1 VIFLSSIPI
10 TVLMNSFRIGVI
22 GVLVEYGGPAQAE
35 GFLHDFEGWIIFM
48 ACIAILVLEMTL
60 LAKVGKNKKSL
71 ADAFAIDLPES
82 IPAEVERR
90 SRQIKPLSWFV
101 PVLLAGIAA
110 SSLYVQGRESLIPER
125 RVLAEFP
132 LTLEDWK
139 GKTSTVEDNILASL
153 KAEDHL
159 MSDYVNPD
167 GRTIN
172 LWVAYYAD
180 QAAGS
185 AAHSPRACI
194 PGGGWLI
201 KDLSIHDVDSIQVDG
216 RPLEVNRLLIKKG
229 DYSQIVYYWFKQR
242 DRNVTNEWLVKWF
255 LFWDGMT
262 RNRTDGALVR
272 FTAFVQPGEDLSAAD
287 DRLIEFLDISYPYLD
302 EYIPD

>member
-1 VIFLSSIPI
+1 
-10 TVLMNSFRIGVI
+10 MNSFRIGVI
-22 GVLVEYGGPAQAE
+22 GVLVEYGGPEQAE

-48 ACIAILVLEMTL
+48 ACMAILVLEMAL
-60 LAKVGKNKKSL
+60 LAKVGKDKKLL
-71 ADAFAIDLPES
+71 ADAFAIDFPEP
-82 IPAEVERR
+82 IPAEMERR
-90 SRQIKPLSWFV
+90 SRPVKPLSWAV
-101 PVLLAGIAA
+101 PVLLAGIVA
-110 SSLYVQGRESLIPER
+110 SSLYVQGKENYIPER
-125 RVLAEFP
+125 RIFAEFP
-132 LTLEDWK
+132 LTLEGWK
-139 GKTSTVEDNILASL
+139 GKTGTVEDNILASL
-153 KAEDHL
+153 KTEDYL
-159 MSDYVNPD
+159 MSDFVSQD
-167 GRTIN
+167 GRVVN

-201 KDLSIHDVDSIQVDG
+201 KDLSLRDIDSIQVDG

-229 DYSQIVYYWFKQR
+229 DYTQVVYYWFKQR

-272 FTAFVQPGEDLSAAD
+272 FTAFAQPGEDLSVVD
-287 DRLIEFLDISYPYLD
+287 GRLVEFLDIAYPHLD